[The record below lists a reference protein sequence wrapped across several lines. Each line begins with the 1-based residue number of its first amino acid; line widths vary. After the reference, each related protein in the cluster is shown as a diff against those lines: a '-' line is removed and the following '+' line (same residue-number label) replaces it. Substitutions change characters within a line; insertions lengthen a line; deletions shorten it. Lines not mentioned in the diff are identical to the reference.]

1 MSNTLL
7 PQLFCAGSEVFP
19 NQNWLVSQVAIIYT
33 GNKVCNCCITVRLV
47 QQVINLVPIFFSL
60 RFKPEMNLFRV
71 CILMKRDM
79 CTRLFL
85 LCQKQGFMC
94 IYKSFNIEDLEDQ
107 KLF

>member
-1 MSNTLL
+1 M
-7 PQLFCAGSEVFP
+7 FP

-33 GNKVCNCCITVRLV
+33 GTKCALNCCITVRLV

-60 RFKPEMNLFRV
+60 RFKPEMNLFRM
-71 CILMKRDM
+71 CIPMKRDM
-79 CTRLFL
+79 CTRLFI

-94 IYKSFNIEDLEDQ
+94 NYKSFNIEDLEDQ